1 MIIAIDGPA
10 GSGKSTVARKVADRL
25 GFQYLDTGAM
35 YRAVAYRALEE
46 GIPLDDEHSLARIAE
61 DEHIAFGESG
71 PGTVSIAGRDVTHG
85 IRTSQTDRA
94 VSPVSAWPAVRRAL
108 TEQQRR
114 YGRSHDVVMEG
125 RDIGT
130 VVFPDADLK
139 VFLTARPEVRAHRRS
154 LQNAQRGVGETDEAA
169 LLASILER
177 DAKDASR
184 SAAPLARAADAIEVD
199 TSDMP
204 LEEVISHVVRLADVR
219 RVRVHDDV

>member
-10 GSGKSTVARKVADRL
+10 GSGKSTVARQVADRL

-46 GIPLDDEHSLARIAE
+46 GVFLDDEPALARIAE
-61 DEHIAFGESG
+61 SEPIAFGESG
-71 PGTVSIAGRDVTHG
+71 PGTVSIAGRDVTHE
-85 IRTSQTDRA
+85 IRTAQTDRA

-108 TEQQRR
+108 TDQQRG
-114 YGRSHDVVMEG
+114 YGRSHDIVMEG

-154 LQNAQRGVGETDEAA
+154 LQNAQRGVGETDEAL

-177 DAKDASR
+177 DDKDASR
-184 SAAPLARAADAIEVD
+184 SAAPLAKAEDAVEVD
-199 TSDMP
+199 TSDMT
-204 LEEVISHVVRLADVR
+204 LDEVIARIVDLATGER
-219 RVRVHDDV
+219 P